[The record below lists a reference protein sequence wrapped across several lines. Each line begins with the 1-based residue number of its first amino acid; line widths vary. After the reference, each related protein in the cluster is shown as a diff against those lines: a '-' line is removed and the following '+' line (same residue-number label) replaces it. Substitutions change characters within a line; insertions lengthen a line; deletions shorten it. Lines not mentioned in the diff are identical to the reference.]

1 MKVISQTNHH
11 PVENH
16 CFSGLPI
23 FVMESELP
31 AELKVINRKTGILKL
46 ITRLGAKLQLLINV
60 TFTEPKK
67 QRL

>member
-1 MKVISQTNHH
+1 MKAVSQTNHH

-31 AELKVINRKTGILKL
+31 AELKVKSYKSENRHIKTYYKTWSK
-46 ITRLGAKLQLLINV
+46 ITTISKCNLY
-60 TFTEPKK
+60 
-67 QRL
+67 